1 MNWKIIVW
9 ELMLVS
15 FLFSCTDP
23 GKVGVNDDQQVNYDY
38 LKSHFQQPEQ
48 VYGVNCWWW
57 WLN

>member
-48 VYGVNCWWW
+48 VYGVNCW
-57 WLN
+57 